1 MKSNVVGFMAKGKTR
16 RVVPAFNYV
25 DPKGR
30 CLRTTNKGYA
40 DAMNARVGPPR
51 PDKGAA

>member
-1 MKSNVVGFMAKGKTR
+1 MAKVMGFMAKGKHIR
-16 RVVPAFNYV
+16 IVPAFNYV

-30 CLRTTNKGYA
+30 TLRTTNKGYA